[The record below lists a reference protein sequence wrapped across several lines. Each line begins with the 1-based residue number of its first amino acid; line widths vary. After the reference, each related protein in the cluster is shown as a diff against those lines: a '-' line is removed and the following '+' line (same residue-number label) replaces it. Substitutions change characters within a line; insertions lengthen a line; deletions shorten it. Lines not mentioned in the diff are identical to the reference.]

1 MSVKQNLGS
10 VAGDFASL
18 VKTRLELLSL
28 ELTEEKDR
36 LLSVLLFGAVGLLF
50 LHLALMVVAVLVGLF
65 FWETEYRYL
74 ALAILVLIYVLVGVG
89 CLFLMKK
96 HLGLAASPFS
106 ATVDALRDDAAALQ
120 GRHPSMATSSA
131 GTRASASSDTG
142 VGND

>member
-10 VAGDFASL
+10 VAGDFTSL

-28 ELTEEKDR
+28 ELAEEKDR
-36 LLSVLLFGAVGLLF
+36 LLSVLLFGAIGLLF
-50 LHLALMVVAVLVGLF
+50 LHLALMVIAVLVGLF

-106 ATVDALRDDAAALQ
+106 ATVDALRDDAAALR
-120 GRHPSMATSSA
+120 GRRPSTVA
-131 GTRASASSDTG
+131 ASAPASAASDTG